1 MSTLK
6 EYLQQKREAG
16 LLLRE
21 KAEQQPE
28 YNRFS
33 AKVKAK
39 GRSGVRE
46 IRIRD
51 FQVISDSPEDYA
63 GYSLGPSSP
72 ELQLGVLG
80 SCLTHI
86 TLIQASQRGVSLD
99 ALEVEVSGTS
109 STRWRAAPDTSIFRF
124 SRTISA
130 TSCILHPPSH
140 RKPLTRCIRPWRRPA
155 QY

>member
-1 MSTLK
+1 MLLK
-6 EYLQQKREAG
+6 E
-16 LLLRE
+16 
-21 KAEQQPE
+21 KALQQPE

-51 FQVISDSPEDYA
+51 FQIISDSPEDYA

-80 SCLTHI
+80 SCLAHI
-86 TLIQASQRGVSLD
+86 TLIQARKEELAWSLW
-99 ALEVEVSGTS
+99 
-109 STRWRAAPDTSIFRF
+109 RW
-124 SRTISA
+124 
-130 TSCILHPPSH
+130 
-140 RKPLTRCIRPWRRPA
+140 K
-155 QY
+155 